1 MNKKLLAKLKHKKGV
16 YRRWK
21 QGQVTWEE
29 YRGTVRACKGVFMK
43 AKAHLEL
50 NLASDVKSNKK
61 GFLSTQVAKGRVG
74 EMWAS
79 C

>member
-1 MNKKLLAKLKHKKGV
+1 MNKELLEKLKHKKGV

-21 QGQVTWEE
+21 QGQVTWEG
-29 YRGTVRACKGVFMK
+29 YGGTVRAWKDTFMK

-50 NLASDVKSNKK
+50 NLTSDVKSNKK

-74 EMWAS
+74 EMWT
-79 C
+79 CC

>member
-1 MNKKLLAKLKHKKGV
+1 MNKECLVKLKHKNGV

-29 YRGTVRACKGVFMK
+29 YRDTVEVCSDTVRK

-50 NLASDVKSNKK
+50 DLATRRASI
-61 GFLSTQVAKGRVG
+61 ST
-74 EMWAS
+74 
-79 C
+79 